1 VLKTIRQILENGE
14 LRRFIIVGGIGF
26 LVDGGILTLL
36 TSQGIS
42 IFTARLISFL
52 LAVSVTWLLNRSWT
66 FVADSYTGPR
76 EYFFYFLIQ
85 AFGAIINLS
94 IFYLL
99 IFGIPDL
106 KRILLIPLALGA
118 GVSLI
123 FNFIV
128 SKYFIFKKAV

>member
-1 VLKTIRQILENGE
+1 
-14 LRRFIIVGGIGF
+14 VGGIGF

-36 TSQGIS
+36 TSEGVS

-52 LAVSVTWLLNRSWT
+52 LAVSATWLLNRSWT
-66 FVADSYTGPR
+66 FVAGSYTGSR
-76 EYFFYFLIQ
+76 EYFLYFLIQ
-85 AFGAIINLS
+85 ALGAAINLS

-99 IFGIPDL
+99 ILGIPDL
-106 KRILLIPLALGA
+106 KSLLLIPLALGA

-128 SKYFIFKKAV
+128 SKYFIFKKAA